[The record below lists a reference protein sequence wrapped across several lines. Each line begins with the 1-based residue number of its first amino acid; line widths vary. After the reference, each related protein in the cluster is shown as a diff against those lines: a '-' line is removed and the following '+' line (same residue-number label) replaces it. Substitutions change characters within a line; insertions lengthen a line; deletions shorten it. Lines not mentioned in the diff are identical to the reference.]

1 MKEKYNISG
10 MTCSACQASVEKS
23 VNKLPVNEVS
33 VNLLSNTMMV
43 EYDQDKISSDKIIEA
58 VENAGYGAA
67 LKGDSKN
74 KTKSKVEE
82 NPFEKDARDMK
93 KRLLTSA
100 IFMIILFYIAMGP
113 MIGLPQ
119 FSFFKGE
126 KNLLP
131 MAITQMLLTIP
142 IMFINNKFY
151 VSGFKSLK
159 NKSPNMD
166 SLVAIGSMAAFI
178 YGVYAIYKVSYALG
192 VNDMGVVH
200 NFSHDLYFE
209 STGMILVLITLGK
222 YFETRAKK
230 KTSNAISSLMD
241 LTPKIARVE
250 KDGKEVEV
258 PLEEIEKGDLIII
271 RPGESIPVDGI
282 VESGSTSI
290 DESAL
295 TGESI
300 PVEKNT
306 GDKVMA
312 ATLNKTGFI
321 KFKATS
327 DSSNSTIAKIIE
339 LVEDANTTKAP
350 IAQIADKVS
359 AVFVPVVIIIAI
371 ITFTA
376 WFYLSKNLEVSLTM
390 AISVLVIS
398 CPCALGLA
406 TPVAIMVGTGKAAKN
421 GILFKSAEALEN
433 LHNTNVVMF
442 DKTGTITSGK
452 FSVTDII
459 SKDLDEKEFI
469 KIAASIEKNSEHP
482 LAKAIVNYAE
492 ENSIGYFDSSNFTS
506 LSGMGVIAEV
516 QGKNYLTGNLK
527 LMKEEDFDSS
537 AYDKYVEDFSKEGKT
552 PIYFANEDKIIG
564 LIALADT
571 IKDNS
576 RESIEKLKNMGIDVS
591 IVTGDNKVTAK
602 ALGKKLKL
610 DKIYAEVLPADK
622 EKIVRDA
629 LEDKKKVVFVGDGI
643 NDAPSLA
650 RADIGVAIGAGT
662 DIAIESA
669 DIVLI
674 RSDLKDLLYAI
685 EISKKTI
692 KNIKQNLFWAFFY
705 NVIGIPIAAGLF
717 YNSYGLKLNPM
728 IAAFAMSMSSLFVV
742 TNALRLNYFK
752 LNKNS

>member
-142 IMFINNKFY
+142 IMIINSKFY

-192 VNDMGVVH
+192 ANDMEVVH
-200 NFSHDLYFE
+200 SFSHDLYFE

-282 VESGSTSI
+282 VESGATSI

-552 PIYFANEDKIIG
+552 PIYFADEDKIIG